1 MLSQVFLQQTDALP
15 MAVGAA
21 ALTVIAV
28 FWLYP
33 VQVRAAAGAFG
44 WLLPILRSLALL
56 ALAAVLLKP
65 VLLRPRSERE
75 RGAVLVLL
83 DRSRSMS
90 VTDNARTPAQLVAIA
105 DGLGRLKPGVRSSAG
120 ADLRLTAQRLRP
132 LLEAAAAAR
141 DDLHFARAS
150 GVGADAALRRADA
163 ALAELATAATR
174 AAILAADTRGT
185 SAEVVKAFAPLRD
198 LKLPSV

>member
-1 MLSQVFLQQTDALP
+1 MLAQVSLHQIDALP

-28 FWLYP
+28 CWLYP
-33 VQVRAAAGAFG
+33 PQVRVAAGSLG
-44 WLLPILRSLALL
+44 WTLPLLRSLGLL

-65 VLLRPRSERE
+65 VLLRPRSDQD

-105 DGLGRLKPGVRSSAG
+105 
-120 ADLRLTAQRLRP
+120 
-132 LLEAAAAAR
+132 
-141 DDLHFARAS
+141 
-150 GVGADAALRRADA
+150 
-163 ALAELATAATR
+163 
-174 AAILAADTRGT
+174 
-185 SAEVVKAFAPLRD
+185 
-198 LKLPSV
+198 